1 MPQCLCPSLTYGAD
15 YMRCCQKKKKNTTTH
30 TLSFFYNNSW
40 KVTLALHHFPHQH
53 EGLKNARM
61 KRVWTNVC
69 RMWLIEGWRRC
80 LQIAQTA
87 AVTCTMRGGELLV
100 LNIPTMVCVA
110 NSSVPHHNVMLLEAQ
125 TCMCYWCH
133 QYIIVSKLFNWLF
146 ILLGFIVHTA
156 SIYTHTQQQLMLQCE
171 ASLTLCARYV
181 SNRVIAHPYHVI
193 MSQARQASLLS
204 TEGRPFSF
212 LSSFLH
218 LSLRAPGFTNP
229 LELLFIT
236 E

>member
-40 KVTLALHHFPHQH
+40 KVTLALHHFPHQR

-69 RMWLIEGWRRC
+69 RMWLIEDWRRC

-156 SIYTHTQQQLMLQCE
+156 SIYTHTHTAAHAAVWSFPHPLCQICQQ
-171 ASLTLCARYV
+171 
-181 SNRVIAHPYHVI
+181 
-193 MSQARQASLLS
+193 
-204 TEGRPFSF
+204 
-212 LSSFLH
+212 
-218 LSLRAPGFTNP
+218 
-229 LELLFIT
+229 
-236 E
+236 